1 MNVVWSIGIILAVT
15 AVAVGAMLLVRR
27 GAPDGGYFKDG
38 DRASGVFGV
47 LATGFSVL
55 LGFLIFLAFESYNA
69 SRVGAESEAVT
80 VAQQLETAQ
89 LMPATASGDLTG
101 ELVCYARYVVDEEWD
116 RMEAGD
122 LGATVNPWG
131 VAMFQTVAATEP
143 STASEEA
150 AYGKWLDQ
158 TSSRQEARQHRVHGA
173 IGVIPM
179 PLWIA
184 LFFITAIIV
193 AYLLCFADAG
203 EGPRIQGMLMGSV
216 VAAVSAMLLVLS
228 FLNDPYTDSVGGVQP
243 DAMERTLAIMDDA
256 IDAAGIDVV
265 VPCDASGLA
274 R

>member
-1 MNVVWSIGIILAVT
+1 MNVVLSVGIILAVT
-15 AVAVGAMLLVRR
+15 AAAVGAMLLVRR

-89 LMPATASGDLTG
+89 LMPAPASGELTG
-101 ELVCYARYVVDEEWD
+101 ELVCYARYVVEEEWD
-116 RMEAGD
+116 QMEAGD

-131 VAMFQTVAATEP
+131 VAMFQTIEAIEP
-143 STASEEA
+143 TTPSEDA

-158 TSSRQEARQHRVHGA
+158 TSARQEARQHRVHGA
-173 IGVIPM
+173 IGVIPT

-193 AYLLCFADAG
+193 VYLLCFADAG
-203 EGPRIQGMLMGSV
+203 EGARIQGMLMGSV
-216 VAAVSAMLLVLS
+216 VAAVTAMLLVLS

-243 DAMERTLAIMDDA
+243 DAMQRTLSIIDNAVDA
-256 IDAAGIDVV
+256 TGIDVA
-265 VPCDASGLA
+265 VPCDDSGRPA
-274 R
+274 